1 MVKINTFECKVLYIF
16 LKKVRVTEGRTTLTA
31 PGQSFETM
39 LSQCLTFITLDNLES
54 TVLLGWQSPGH
65 VLPPPT
71 SENNSA
77 EWGHV
82 EPARWLLF
90 DLRMNPWA
98 VLGNIAW
105 HLLFFFFFTESAHPV
120 RDFIALGNPLATV
133 SNTAS
138 HWLTEL
144 MRTSDTAVMAFQ
156 ISSPAESKQCT
167 GVVFFLTCQW
177 SYSQE
182 LQTLCLVLPQSNW
195 SIKRWNCEGPKC
207 PTNVGISSR

>member
-1 MVKINTFECKVLYIF
+1 MQSIVHI
-16 LKKVRVTEGRTTLTA
+16 LKKGPRYWRSNHSHCPRTVIRDNVESMFDFHHTGQFGEHRPAGLAKPRPRA
-31 PGQSFETM
+31 P
-39 LSQCLTFITLDNLES
+39 
-54 TVLLGWQSPGH
+54 
-65 VLPPPT
+65 PPPT